1 MRGLLPRRSAEELQL
16 MRRAGRVVAEMHARI
31 RAAARPGV
39 TTAALDRIG
48 RDVLSRRDAQSNFLG
63 YHGYPAVICASVNSI
78 VVHGIPSEA
87 VRLEEGDVL
96 SIDCGAIVGGWHGD
110 GAITMGIGEIA
121 PEAQRLI
128 DVTDRALAAAIS
140 QMAAGHR
147 LGDVGA
153 AIEATVLA
161 AGFDILRDFCGH
173 GIGRAMHEWPD
184 VPNYGRPG
192 RGPRL
197 VAGAT
202 LAVEPMVVAGDPD
215 VEILEDGWS
224 VQTADGRWAAHAEHT
239 IAVTD
244 GGPEILTQP

>member
-1 MRGLLPRRSAEELQL
+1 MRGLLPRRSADELRL
-16 MRRAGRVVAEMHARI
+16 MRQAGQVVAEMHACI
-31 RAAARPGV
+31 RKAVRPGV

-48 RDVLSRRDAQSNFLG
+48 RDVLSRRGAQSNFLG

-110 GAITMGIGEIA
+110 GAFTMGVGAIE
-121 PEAQRLI
+121 PKVQRLI
-128 DVTDRALAAAIS
+128 DVTDRALAAAVN
-140 QMAAGHR
+140 QMVPGHR
-147 LGDVGA
+147 VGDIGA
-153 AIEATVLA
+153 AVEATALGE
-161 AGFDILRDFCGH
+161 GFEILRDFCGH

-197 VAGAT
+197 VAGAV
-202 LAVEPMVVAGDPD
+202 LAVEPMIVAGEPD

-224 VQTADGRWAAHAEHT
+224 VRTADGSWAAHAEHT
-239 IAVTD
+239 IVVTD
-244 GGPEILTQP
+244 DGPKILTRP